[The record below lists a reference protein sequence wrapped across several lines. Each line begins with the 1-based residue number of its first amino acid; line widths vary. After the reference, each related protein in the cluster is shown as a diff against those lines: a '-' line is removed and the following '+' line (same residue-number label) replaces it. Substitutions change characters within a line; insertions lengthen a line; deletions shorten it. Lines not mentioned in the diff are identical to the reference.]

1 MRKQLPFLRDPND
14 RPGVWKILKSA
25 IGKDLSRFAVP
36 VFINEPISMIQK
48 VVECMEYEDVLVQAN
63 FATDSKMRLMLVACF
78 GAAQYTSS
86 VRRTCKPFNPILG
99 ETYEYV
105 TNKFKY
111 IGE

>member
-48 VVECMEYEDVLVQAN
+48 VVECMEYEDVLV
-63 FATDSKMRLMLVACF
+63 
-78 GAAQYTSS
+78 
-86 VRRTCKPFNPILG
+86 
-99 ETYEYV
+99 
-105 TNKFKY
+105 
-111 IGE
+111 

>member
-1 MRKQLPFLRDPND
+1 
-14 RPGVWKILKSA
+14 
-25 IGKDLSRFAVP
+25 
-36 VFINEPISMIQK
+36 
-48 VVECMEYEDVLVQAN
+48 
-63 FATDSKMRLMLVACF
+63 MRLMLVACF
-78 GAAQYTSS
+78 GAAQYTCS